1 MKDRVQSLL
10 PLSSLI
16 ACISLILV
24 QNPNAQTFTTLYGF
38 ANANDGANPYGIIL
52 SGKTLYGTATFGG
65 RAGNGAVFA
74 INSDGSGF
82 TNLHSFAATN
92 GISGGNSDGV
102 EPNGLVLSGKTLY
115 GTATLGGASGNGVVF
130 AVNVDGTGFTNLHS
144 FTALDAATATTNS
157 DGAYPYAGLVL
168 SANVLYGTTQGGGLF
183 GNGAVFLVNIDGT
196 GFTNLHSFTALDAAT
211 ATTNGDGANPYAGLI
226 LSDNVLYGTTQAGGL
241 LGDGTV
247 FAIKADGTGFT
258 NLHSFTALDAA
269 TDTTNSDGANPYAG
283 LILSGKTLYG
293 TAYYGGS
300 SGNGTV
306 FAVDTDGT
314 GFTNLHSFTDL
325 DTATS
330 TTNSDGAN
338 PYGGLTLSGRTLYG
352 TAYDGG
358 SSGNGTVFAVNT
370 DGTAFMTL
378 HSFTALDAATGTFNS
393 DGANPSAGLI
403 LSGGNTLAGT
413 AFNGGSAGNGTMF
426 IILLPPPQLTALSLE
441 TTLVLMWPTNATG
454 FALES
459 STNLAAQQIWTTVST
474 APGLVNGQNAV
485 TNAISGPQ
493 QFFRLSQK
501 AI

>member
-1 MKDRVQSLL
+1 
-10 PLSSLI
+10 
-16 ACISLILV
+16 
-24 QNPNAQTFTTLYGF
+24 
-38 ANANDGANPYGIIL
+38 
-52 SGKTLYGTATFGG
+52 
-65 RAGNGAVFA
+65 
-74 INSDGSGF
+74 
-82 TNLHSFAATN
+82 
-92 GISGGNSDGV
+92 
-102 EPNGLVLSGKTLY
+102 
-115 GTATLGGASGNGVVF
+115 
-130 AVNVDGTGFTNLHS
+130 
-144 FTALDAATATTNS
+144 
-157 DGAYPYAGLVL
+157 
-168 SANVLYGTTQGGGLF
+168 
-183 GNGAVFLVNIDGT
+183 
-196 GFTNLHSFTALDAAT
+196 
-211 ATTNGDGANPYAGLI
+211 
-226 LSDNVLYGTTQAGGL
+226 VLYGTTQAGGL

-258 NLHSFTALDAA
+258 NLHSFTALDTA

-352 TAYDGG
+352 TAYAGG
-358 SSGNGTVFAVNT
+358 SSGNGSVFAVNT